1 MARKPLRV
9 LIVEDSEFDARILV
23 NALRQ
28 GGYEPKWSRVED
40 APSMREALTQ
50 GGWEIV
56 LADYNLPSFSAPA
69 ALELLK
75 QSGLD
80 LPFVIISGG
89 IGEDIAVAAM
99 KAGAHDYLMKGNLAR
114 LVPAVER
121 ELREAAT
128 RRGRRTAEEALRES
142 EQRYRLLWENSTD
155 AVVVMGVESIMQFA
169 NPAVKTI
176 FGYEPDRVIGHS
188 FASLLVAESRPT
200 FTQWFA
206 GCLEAAAGA
215 RQQALETVGC
225 HQAGREVFLEIG
237 FSCVEFKTG
246 HFVLAFIR
254 DITERKK
261 AEEESRLLQGISLA
275 VNAAQDLDTALIMV
289 LRAVCET
296 TGWAMGQV
304 WLPSH
309 DELSLECAPA
319 WHCVAAGLEPFRRAS
334 EQLRFKPDQGLP
346 GRVWN
351 TKQPLWLPDLTKTP
365 NSPRAPVAR
374 EVGILAAA
382 GIPVLADDEVVA
394 VIEFF
399 LLERRDEDE
408 RMTKLFSAVG
418 AQLGGMIRRKR
429 AEQELRANEEQFR
442 AAREVQERLFPKAAP
457 ALPGFDIAGVSHPAS
472 AAGGDYFDYVP
483 MRANRQGIVIADVT
497 GHGIGPALLM
507 AEARAYLRL
516 LAQNQDDLGEIL
528 TTANRVLSE
537 DIGSERFITMLL
549 VGLDPAARLLWHANA
564 GHPAG
569 YVFGADG
576 RIKLQMKRT
585 GVPLGIN
592 PETVYPAAQPTQ
604 LASGDLVLLLTDG
617 IDEAVSPDD
626 QIFGIDHTLEVVRAH
641 RDLSAREVVQKLY
654 DEVRRFAENAP
665 QLDDATAVVV
675 KVL

>member
-1 MARKPLRV
+1 MARQPLRV

-23 NALRQ
+23 NTLRQ
-28 GGYEPKWSRVED
+28 GGYEPTWSRVED
-40 APSMREALTQ
+40 ATGMSEALAQ

-56 LADYNLPSFSAPA
+56 LADYNLPRFSAPA
-69 ALELLK
+69 ALELLQ
-75 QSGLD
+75 QSGQD

-89 IGEDIAVAAM
+89 IGEDIAVGAM

-128 RRGRRTAEEALRES
+128 RRARRAAEEALRES

-155 AVVVMGVESIMQFA
+155 VVIVMGVDSVMQFA
-169 NPAVKTI
+169 NPAVKTV
-176 FGYEPDRVIGHS
+176 FGYEPDRVIGHP
-188 FASLLVAESRPT
+188 FANLLIKERQPA
-200 FTQWFA
+200 FAQWFA
-206 GCLEAAAGA
+206 SCLEVDDPS
-215 RQQALETVGC
+215 RRRVLETVGC
-225 HQAGREVFLEIG
+225 HQTEREVFLEIG

-246 HFVLAFIR
+246 RFVLAFIR
-254 DITERKK
+254 DITERRK

-275 VNAAQDLDTALIMV
+275 VDTARDLDTALSMV

-309 DELSLECAPA
+309 DELSLECAPV
-319 WHCVAAGLEPFRRAS
+319 WHCAAPGLEPFRRVS
-334 EQLRFKPDQGLP
+334 EQLHFKPDQGLP
-346 GRVWN
+346 GRVWSS
-351 TKQPLWLPDLTKTP
+351 KQPLWLPDITSAP

-408 RMTKLFSAVG
+408 RMTKLFSAVS
-418 AQLGGMIRRKR
+418 AQLGGMVRRKR

-442 AAREVQERLFPKAAP
+442 AAREVQDRLFPKIAP
-457 ALPGFDIAGVSHPAS
+457 ALPGFDIAGFSHPAS
-472 AAGGDYFDYVP
+472 AAGGDYFDYLP
-483 MRANRQGIVIADVT
+483 MLGDRQGIVIADVT

-516 LAQNQDDLGEIL
+516 LARSHEQVGEIL
-528 TTANRVLSE
+528 TTANRVLSG
-537 DIGSERFITMLL
+537 DIGAEQFITMLL
-549 VGLDPAARLLWHANA
+549 VGLDPGSRTLSFANA

-569 YVFGADG
+569 YVLGADG
-576 RIKLQMKRT
+576 RIKLQLKRT
-585 GVPLGIN
+585 GVPLGIQ
-592 PETVYPAAQPTQ
+592 PETQYTVAPPFT
-604 LASGDLVLLLTDG
+604 LVSGDLVLLLTDG
-617 IDEAVSPDD
+617 IDEAVAPNDEF
-626 QIFGIDHTLEVVRAH
+626 FGIDRTLDVVRAH
-641 RDLSAREVVQKLY
+641 QRLGAAELVQKLY
-654 DEVRRFAENAP
+654 DEVRRFAGNTP